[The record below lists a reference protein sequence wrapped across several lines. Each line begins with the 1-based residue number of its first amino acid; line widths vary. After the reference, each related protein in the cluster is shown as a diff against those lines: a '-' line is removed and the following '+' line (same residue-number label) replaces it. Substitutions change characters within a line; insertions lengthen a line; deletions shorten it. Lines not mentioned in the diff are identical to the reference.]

1 MFNVCVLKSILW
13 NKHYDICIELCWR
26 KGTFIYLIFI
36 YLYYI
41 TIYAVLYKKFQIVV
55 ICVWDILKVKT
66 KMYKLTILYNE

>member
-1 MFNVCVLKSILW
+1 MYVYLNRYYEINTMIYALNYVEERV
-13 NKHYDICIELCWR
+13 H
-26 KGTFIYLIFI
+26 IYLIFI